1 MLQTEPQVH
10 RLTVDDVQGMVAA
23 GILDESSRVELLDG
37 VLYDVSPPGPAHAGT
52 VSWLNR
58 HFSRGLDD
66 HEVRVQ
72 DVLLV
77 AGGFVSPDLI
87 VVERLPR
94 DRLPDTAELVVEV
107 AVTTHRHDTAK
118 AARYARDQVREY
130 WIVDLPGRRVR
141 VHRRPTP
148 EGFDEQFVAHDGE
161 RLQPL
166 VGGPAVDVTELLG
179 PVA

>member
-1 MLQTEPQVH
+1 MLQAEPQVH

-23 GILDESSRVELLDG
+23 GILPEGSRVELLDG
-37 VLYDVSPPGPAHAGT
+37 VLYDVSPPGPAHAGA

-58 HFSRGLDD
+58 HFSRALDD

-94 DRLPDTAELVVEV
+94 DRLPDTAELAVEV

-118 AARYARDQVREY
+118 AVRYAREQVSEY

-141 VHRRPTP
+141 VHRRPTR
-148 EGFDEQFVAHDGE
+148 EGFDEQFVVHDGE
-161 RLQPL
+161 LLRPV
-166 VGGPAVDVTELLG
+166 VGGPAVDVSELLG
-179 PVA
+179 PIS